1 MIDSTKLVAYF
12 VARKE
17 ITFSREVIPNDVDPF
32 DDGIG
37 EEYDIEITE
46 DTIIEE

>member
-1 MIDSTKLVAYF
+1 MIDSTKLIAYF
-12 VARKE
+12 VARKDV
-17 ITFSREVIPNDVDPF
+17 TFSREVVDIEVDEV

-37 EEYDIEITE
+37 EDFEIDITE